1 MNNPPTS
8 AAAVP
13 APKRLHWSLYCLAW
27 VLGIC
32 LGGALLSVI
41 VYPLG
46 GALLG
51 AERSGGQ
58 LALTGLRTLGFY
70 FSIWAPGIAIVLT
83 VKREYEARQASADRV
98 KSENPVDR

>member
-1 MNNPPTS
+1 MNNPPSPRTDS
-8 AAAVP
+8 PTA
-13 APKRLHWSLYCLAW
+13 KRLHWSLYCLAW

-83 VKREYEARQASADRV
+83 VKREYEARQAPAHRV
-98 KSENPVDR
+98 KSGSPADR